1 MIQIR
6 RASERGVSN
15 TSWLD
20 SRHSFSFGG
29 YHDPRHMG
37 FRGLR
42 VINDDRVVPGMGFG
56 EHPHRD
62 MEIIS
67 YVVEGA
73 LEHKDSMG
81 NGSVIKTGD
90 VQHLSAGTGITHSEF
105 NASKSEPVRFL
116 QIWLPPSTNG
126 LKPSYAQQARSRAS
140 QGELELLVSPDGR
153 NGSILI
159 HQDASIYG
167 AKLKAGDEISYDI
180 PEGRHAWVQVVEG
193 VIDLDG
199 RELVEGDGAAVS
211 DETLLKI
218 TGRADSD
225 VLIFDLN

>member
-6 RASERGVSN
+6 RASERGATR

-20 SRHSFSFGG
+20 SRHTFSFGG
-29 YHDPRHMG
+29 YNDPRHMG

-42 VINDDRVVPGMGFG
+42 VINDDRVVPGQGFG

-81 NGSVIKTGD
+81 NGSVIKAGD

-105 NASKSEPVRFL
+105 NASRSEPVRFL
-116 QIWLPPSTNG
+116 QIWLPPSKNG
-126 LKPSYAQQARSRAS
+126 LQPSYAQQARSRS
-140 QGELELLVSPDGR
+140 SRGELELLVTPDGR
-153 NGSILI
+153 EGSIRI
-159 HQDASIYG
+159 HQDATIHG
-167 AKLKAGDEISYDI
+167 AKMKAADEITYEL

-193 VIDLDG
+193 VIDLAG
-199 RELVEGDGAAVS
+199 HELVEGDGAAVS

-218 TGRADSD
+218 TAKADTD
-225 VLIFDLN
+225 LLIFDLK